1 MRVWSRSWC
10 CLLQGWVVS
19 VTMTQQ
25 TCQDGVGDGCAR
37 PRGHAAADGA
47 TGLFAGWTKCHGN
60 TRLFP
65 PDVQHIA
72 CLALWRG
79 AIFPSFFPGGV
90 RPWQVW
96 CTWLVWGS
104 IGNPCAFVAGAV
116 AVPVIAQEDPMT
128 ADEKLQD
135 WQSSARRVECAVA
148 KAVIGQPQI
157 IRLINV
163 ALFARGHVLLEGDVG
178 VGKTTVLRAFARAIG
193 GEFERVEGSID
204 LMPGDLVY
212 HSYVDEH
219 GRPRIDPGPLLRHG
233 EKLSTFF
240 FNEINRARPQVQSL
254 WLRAMAERPVSAFN
268 REHHFPHMT
277 VFADRNKVEKE
288 ETFELASAARDRFMF
303 ELNITNIAN
312 PTAPAVRR
320 ALVFDPAFHD
330 TEALLEQVEPA
341 VLRWEQLNDIAAL
354 IQRSVQASA
363 TIERYVLQL
372 WQASEAPQRFGIQ
385 VEGVEMGRLILAG
398 ASLRGV
404 SALVRAARVLAW
416 IAGRSHLVSEDVH
429 AVLPAALGHRV
440 FFTPVY
446 ELRRAELSDAL
457 VQKIMDTIAAP

>member
-1 MRVWSRSWC
+1 MDKVSRQHQAVPARC
-10 CLLQGWVVS
+10 ATHCLLGAL
-19 VTMTQQ
+19 
-25 TCQDGVGDGCAR
+25 AR
-37 PRGHAAADGA
+37 
-47 TGLFAGWTKCHGN
+47 CH
-60 TRLFP
+60 FP
-65 PDVQHIA
+65 EFLP
-72 CLALWRG
+72 WRG
-79 AIFPSFFPGGV
+79 AAMARLVHMAGVGVDRGTLRPLRTGPGF
-90 RPWQVW
+90 
-96 CTWLVWGS
+96 
-104 IGNPCAFVAGAV
+104 AAGAV

-135 WQSSARRVECAVA
+135 WQSSARRVECEVA

-193 GEFERVEGSID
+193 GEFERVEGTID

-254 WLRAMAERPVSAFN
+254 LLRAMAERSVSAFN

-303 ELNITNIAN
+303 ELNIGK
-312 PTAPAVRR
+312 PTDPAVRR

-330 TEALLEQVEPA
+330 TEALLGQLEPA

-372 WQASEAPQRFGIQ
+372 WQASEAPQRFGIHLD
-385 VEGVEMGRLILAG
+385 GVDMGRLILAG
-398 ASLRGV
+398 ASPRGV

-416 IAGRSHLVSEDVH
+416 MAGRSHLVPEDVH
-429 AVLPAALGHRV
+429 AVFPAALGHRV